1 MDAPIL
7 PILLAQALYPWISQ
21 SLFPDWNILTCP
33 VMAPNLFPAGG
44 STHRQHLG
52 YKGQGQWQCQSHP
65 LSELTVE
72 VAPRW
77 LLHITVIA
85 AAANRGGTATDPYL
99 THSQAIQLQVQA
111 HPLIPQ
117 G

>member
-1 MDAPIL
+1 MDAPIV

-21 SLFPDWNILTCP
+21 SLFLDWNILTCP
-33 VMAPNLFPAGG
+33 MTALNLFPASG

-65 LSELTVE
+65 LSKLTME
-72 VAPRW
+72 VDPRW
-77 LLHITVIA
+77 LPHIAVIA
-85 AAANRGGTATDPYL
+85 AAANRGKTATAPYL
-99 THSQAIQLQVQA
+99 THSQVIRLQVRA